1 MAEKK
6 SLIVKNNIKEL
17 TELSVSEEFL
27 EAIDKKVE
35 SIVKEAETRAKA
47 NSRRTLYSRDL

>member
-6 SLIVKNNIKEL
+6 SLIVKNSVKEA

-27 EAIDKKVE
+27 NELDKMVLENIQKAE
-35 SIVKEAETRAKA
+35 SRAKA
-47 NSRRTLYSRDL
+47 NSRRTLYARDL